1 MQELDRLDTEC
12 CRLAKEV
19 TEEDSDDDDDG
30 LDTSDD
36 EGRGRGSL
44 TLE

>member
-1 MQELDRLDTEC
+1 MEC
-12 CRLAKEV
+12 CRRAKEL
-19 TEEDSDDDDDG
+19 TEEDSDDDDG
-30 LDTSDD
+30 LDTSDE